1 MLRLDEK
8 KVSNMELIEHKH
20 LIIRAEVLN
29 PPKDEVWVQNW
40 LTMLVDKIGMK
51 IAKGPITAYVDVPG
65 NEGITGLVAIETS
78 HIAIHIWELLEP
90 ALVQLDVY
98 TCSSLDKDMIFAEL
112 EQWNPTKVEW
122 KYLDRE
128 FGLNEVE

>member
-1 MLRLDEK
+1 MLRLEEK
-8 KVSNMELIEHKH
+8 KVSDMDLIEHKH
-20 LIIRAEVLN
+20 LIIRAEVSN
-29 PPKDEVWVQNW
+29 PPKDETWVQNW

-51 IAKGPITAYVDVPG
+51 IAKGPITAYVDMPG

-90 ALVQLDVY
+90 ALIQLDVY

>member
-51 IAKGPITAYVDVPG
+51 VAKGPITAYVDVPG

>member
-8 KVSNMELIEHKH
+8 KVSDMDLIEHKH
-20 LIIRAEVLN
+20 LIIRAEVSN
-29 PPKDEVWVQNW
+29 PPKDEIWVQNW

-51 IAKGPITAYVDVPG
+51 IAKGPITAYVDMPG

-90 ALVQLDVY
+90 ALIQLDVY

-128 FGLNEVE
+128 FGLIEVE